1 MTLPPYPKYKSSGVE
16 WLGEVPEPW
25 EVKRLKYWARTNPP
39 SLAASALGRET
50 SVCFVPME
58 AVGEYGGLDLE
69 KRREIGKLRQGFSCF
84 EDGDVVVA
92 KITPCFENGKGA
104 LVGRVPHGVAFGTTE
119 LHVLRPLGGCAR
131 EYLFYLTLAEHFRQ
145 GGEAEMYGAGGQKRV
160 PAAFL
165 ANTVQPL
172 PTVEEQRK
180 IVAFLAGETA
190 ELDALTGKKRSLIER
205 LREKRGAL
213 ITRAVTR
220 GLPPKEAH
228 AAGLDPA
235 PPLRASGVEWLGD
248 IPAHWEVKRL
258 GHLLTRNEGGVW
270 GTDADREGT
279 IVLRSTEQTVWGG
292 WRIEEPAVR
301 LLSEMDRANYR
312 LLAGDLVV
320 TKSSGSARHIG
331 KSSLVTAKVEKL
343 DACFSNFMQRLR
355 CSKSLEPR
363 LAHYLLNCPA
373 GRQQLVFLSN
383 TTTGLANL
391 SGSVLGDIRLACP
404 PDVGEQRAIA
414 DYLDRET
421 ARLDRLIGK
430 VETAIERLRE
440 YRSALI
446 TAVVTG
452 KVDVRGASGETGRAE
467 AG

>member
-1 MTLPPYPKYKSSGVE
+1 MLPPYPKYKSSGVE
-16 WLGEVPEPW
+16 WVGEVPEHW

-39 SLAASALGRET
+39 SLIASALDRDT
-50 SVCFVPME
+50 VVCFVPME

-69 KRREIGKLRQGFSCF
+69 KRREIGQLRQGFSCF

-104 LVGRVPHGVAFGTTE
+104 LVGKIPHGVAFGTTE
-119 LHVLRPLGGCAR
+119 LHVLRPLRGCVR

-145 GGEAEMYGAGGQKRV
+145 GGVAEMYGAGGQKRV

-165 ANTVQPL
+165 GNTVQTL
-172 PTVEEQRK
+172 PAEEEQRR

-190 ELDALTGKKRSLIER
+190 GLDALTGKQLSLIER
-205 LREKRGAL
+205 VREKRGAL

-220 GLPPKEAH
+220 GLPPEEARV
-228 AAGLDPA
+228 AGFDPA

-258 GHLLTRNEGGVW
+258 KYLATINDEALPDATPADQEMQYVDIGSVDSVKGVTTSELLTFESAPSRARRVVRDG
-270 GTDADREGT
+270 DT
-279 IVLRSTEQTVWGG
+279 IVSTVRTYLRAIAAI
-292 WRIEEPAVR
+292 REPA
-301 LLSEMDRANYR
+301 EN
-312 LLAGDLVV
+312 LVV
-320 TKSSGSARHIG
+320 STGFAVVRPRRMESGYLSYAARE
-331 KSSLVTAKVEKL
+331 SRFVETVV
-343 DACFSNFMQRLR
+343 ARSVGVSYPAVNA
-355 CSKSLEPR
+355 SEIATIPVPR
-363 LAHYLLNCPA
+363 PPA
-373 GRQQLVFLSN
+373 
-383 TTTGLANL
+383 A
-391 SGSVLGDIRLACP
+391 
-404 PDVGEQRAIA
+404 EQRAIS

-421 ARLDRLIGK
+421 AKLDGLIGK
-430 VETAIERLRE
+430 VETAIGRLRE

-452 KVDVRGASGETGRAE
+452 KVDVRGASGETGRAA